1 MLDKLKSGFKRII
14 NLSRYQTK
22 TSTDK
27 PNQYLDNLID
37 LSFQGV
43 NRLFVFSFENNAHWT
58 TSSLYFFPAV
68 ERKDYN
74 VMTDGKNF
82 FDERVKNN
90 LKTYDIIQKIA
101 LCQGDNYKTGCLL
114 E

>member
-1 MLDKLKSGFKRII
+1 MLDKLKSGFKRIT

-43 NRLFVFSFENNAHWT
+43 NRLFVFSFENNAH
-58 TSSLYFFPAV
+58 
-68 ERKDYN
+68 
-74 VMTDGKNF
+74 
-82 FDERVKNN
+82 
-90 LKTYDIIQKIA
+90 
-101 LCQGDNYKTGCLL
+101 
-114 E
+114 